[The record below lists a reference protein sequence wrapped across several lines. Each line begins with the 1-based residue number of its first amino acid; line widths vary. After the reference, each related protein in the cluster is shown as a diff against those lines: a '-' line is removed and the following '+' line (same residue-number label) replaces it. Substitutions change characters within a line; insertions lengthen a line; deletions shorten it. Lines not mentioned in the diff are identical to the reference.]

1 MNYYEIFKK
10 FNELKID
17 YLIVGGLAVNLHGV
31 PRMTYDIDIMIK
43 LEKKNILKI
52 IKQLVEWGYRLKI
65 PVDPMELGDIKKI
78 KKWIKEKGMKTINF
92 YHSDFPIA
100 EIDIVIDSP
109 IPYSK
114 LKSNAI
120 YVKISEEKL
129 PVINI
134 HDLILIKLE
143 AGRKQ
148 DLADVESLKKI
159 LKLKK

>member
-1 MNYYEIFKK
+1 
-10 FNELKID
+10 
-17 YLIVGGLAVNLHGV
+17 
-31 PRMTYDIDIMIK
+31 
-43 LEKKNILKI
+43 
-52 IKQLVEWGYRLKI
+52 
-65 PVDPMELGDIKKI
+65 
-78 KKWIKEKGMKTINF
+78 MKAINF

-100 EIDIVIDSP
+100 EIDIVIDSL

-114 LKSNAI
+114 LKRNAI

-143 AGRKQ
+143 TGRKQ

-159 LKLKK
+159 LELESNGQ

>member
-1 MNYYEIFKK
+1 MDYYEIFKK

-43 LEKKNILKI
+43 LEKKNISKI
-52 IKQLVEWGYRLKI
+52 VKQLIEWGYRLKM

-78 KKWIKEKGMKTINF
+78 KNRIKEKGMKAINF

-100 EIDIVIDSP
+100 EIDIVVDSP

-120 YVKISEEKL
+120 YVEVSDERL

-134 HDLILIKLE
+134 HDLIYIKSK

-148 DLADVESLKKI
+148 DMADVESLKKI
-159 LKLKK
+159 LEINE

>member
-1 MNYYEIFKK
+1 MNYYEIFKR

-31 PRMTYDIDIMIK
+31 PRMTYDID
-43 LEKKNILKI
+43 
-52 IKQLVEWGYRLKI
+52 
-65 PVDPMELGDIKKI
+65 
-78 KKWIKEKGMKTINF
+78 
-92 YHSDFPIA
+92 
-100 EIDIVIDSP
+100 
-109 IPYSK
+109 
-114 LKSNAI
+114 AI

-143 AGRKQ
+143 TGRKQ

-159 LKLKK
+159 LELKSNGQ